1 VSERPTV
8 AVIVPFAGPDEQLR
22 RCLAGLKRIAM
33 APGDELVVA
42 DNRRRPGGGVPC
54 AGPVRLVAAGGVR
67 AAGFARNRG
76 AEATAAE
83 WLVFLDADTRPS
95 ADLLDRYF
103 DPGPAPETA
112 VLAGGIVDVAGGGSA
127 APRRSARRA
136 QMSQQVT
143 LQRAGRPYAQS
154 ANVAIRRHAFAAV
167 GGFDEAARAGEDAD
181 LCWRLAAAG
190 WGLETRPEALVEHL
204 TRPTLATLLVQLA
217 RHGSGAA
224 WLERRY
230 PGEFAGPDLRGLP
243 RGLAAATDAMAR
255 RRPRAA
261 ADALL
266 QVAEGCAFDAG
277 RVLLS
282 NRPRR
287 MS

>member
-1 VSERPTV
+1 VTARPTV
-8 AVIVPFAGPDEQLR
+8 AVIVPFAGSPEQLR
-22 RCLAGLKRIAM
+22 RCLAGLERLTTT
-33 APGDELVVA
+33 PGDELIVA
-42 DNRRRPGGGVPC
+42 DNRS
-54 AGPVRLVAAGGVR
+54 VAAADGGRVRVIPAPGLR

-76 AEATAAE
+76 AEAAAAE
-83 WLVFLDADTRPS
+83 WFVFFDADTRPS
-95 ADLLDRYF
+95 ADLLERYF

-112 VLAGGIVDVAGGGSA
+112 ILAGGIVDRADGRSTA
-127 APRRSARRA
+127 ARRSARRG

-143 LQRAGRPYAQS
+143 LERAGRPYAQS
-154 ANVAIRRHAFAAV
+154 ANLAIRRRAFDAV

-181 LCWRLAAAG
+181 LCWRLAGAG
-190 WGLETRPEALVEHL
+190 WGLETRPEAVVEHL

-230 PGEFAGPDLRGLP
+230 PGEFPAPYLRRVP
-243 RGLAAATDAMAR
+243 RGLAAAVAAVAR
-255 RRPRAA
+255 RRPGAA

-266 QVAEGCAFDAG
+266 EVVESCAFDAG
-277 RVLLS
+277 RALLS

>member
-1 VSERPTV
+1 VTARPKV
-8 AVIVPFAGPDEQLR
+8 AVIVPFAGSPEQLQ
-22 RCLAGLKRIAM
+22 RCLAGLEQLTTR
-33 APGDELVVA
+33 PGDELIVA
-42 DNRRRPGGGVPC
+42 DNRDAAAADDGR
-54 AGPVRLVAAGGVR
+54 VRVIPALGLR

-76 AEATAAE
+76 AEAAAAE
-83 WLVFLDADTRPS
+83 WFVFLDADTRPA
-95 ADLLDRYF
+95 ADLLERYF

-112 VLAGGIVDVAGGGSA
+112 ILAGGIVDRADGRSTA
-127 APRRSARRA
+127 ARRSARRG
-136 QMSQQVT
+136 QMSQHVT

-154 ANVAIRRHAFAAV
+154 ANLAIRCRAFDEV

-181 LCWRLAAAG
+181 LCWRLAGAG
-190 WGLETRPEALVEHL
+190 WGLETRPEAVVEHL
-204 TRPTLATLLVQLA
+204 ARPTLARLLVQLA

-230 PGEFAGPDLRGLP
+230 PGEFPAPYLRGVP
-243 RGLAAATDAMAR
+243 RGLAAAVAAVAR
-255 RRPRAA
+255 RCPGAA

-266 QVAEGCAFDAG
+266 EVVERCAFDAG
-277 RVLLS
+277 RALLS